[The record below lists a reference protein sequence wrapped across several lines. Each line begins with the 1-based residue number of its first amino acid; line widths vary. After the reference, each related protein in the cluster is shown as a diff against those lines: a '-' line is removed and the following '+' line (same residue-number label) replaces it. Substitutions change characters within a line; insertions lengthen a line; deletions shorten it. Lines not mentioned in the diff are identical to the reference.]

1 MIYKKND
8 KIVKTPQF
16 ARLVNYFEG
25 LNQEWDEVNVSSIRE
40 YPTLTPEIGLEIPFT
55 ITVDS
60 ACLNTQFYF
69 GSPPKMLHQFDFG
82 RRHGQYSAPLGV
94 CK

>member
-25 LNQEWDEVNVSSIRE
+25 LNQEWDEVNDSSSRE
-40 YPTLTPEIGLEIPFT
+40 YECQNVGNHSISHDRFPQNP
-55 ITVDS
+55 V
-60 ACLNTQFYF
+60 
-69 GSPPKMLHQFDFG
+69 
-82 RRHGQYSAPLGV
+82 
-94 CK
+94 